1 MSVSCFEP
9 YSFPVDRNLIKS
21 LKCSSQRYG
30 HKLAES
36 RKKTAR
42 KKREENSK
50 RTVDDVHSLDTQRIL
65 LETTIKNLCEEIDRL
80 GNKAEKVSKVESVK
94 LVVAKSDAF
103 KRAANDKPAELEA
116 YVEETGYFLN
126 RRVP

>member
-1 MSVSCFEP
+1 MSVNCFEP
-9 YSFPVDRNLIKS
+9 YSFPVDRNLIRS
-21 LKCSSQRYG
+21 LKCSRQRYG

-36 RKKTAR
+36 WKKTAR
-42 KKREENSK
+42 KKREEKAK

-65 LETTIKNLCEEIDRL
+65 LETTIKNLCEEIDKL